1 MLTSRPMSDPGPSR
15 QRFVD
20 AAFGRP
26 VDLPPVW
33 LMRQAGRYLPE
44 YREVRKRLAF
54 LDLCADVPSAV
65 EVSMQPFRR
74 FGMDGVILF
83 SDILIP
89 LPPMG
94 IEVKLDEGGP
104 KLPTPIRTAAQ
115 VEALRG
121 FDPTVETGFV
131 PAILREL
138 KKEVA
143 GRAAVIGF
151 CGAPWTLAT
160 YAIEG
165 GGSKSFQNTKTMMWR
180 EPKTLEALL
189 GKLADAVGDYLAAQ
203 IEAGAD
209 VVQVFDSWAGELSRA
224 DYDRF
229 ARPATERLLAR
240 LPKRG
245 EVPVI
250 HFASGSAH
258 LIDSYAQM
266 PADVISVDW
275 KLPLDEARERA
286 GGKAL
291 QGNVDPGVLLGTP
304 DDVQRRGPRGEGG
317 RRPRRPHRQPRP
329 RHPSPDPSRER
340 RRVRR
345 GRALLIPGRPRG
357 QVLTRNQDLT
367 PSKSRPR
374 VISAP
379 CRPSRS
385 ACVAKR
391 CR

>member
-1 MLTSRPMSDPGPSR
+1 MSLPAVSGSGPSR

-20 AAFGRP
+20 AAFSRS
-26 VDLPPVW
+26 VDVPPVW

-44 YREVRKRLAF
+44 YREVRKGLAF
-54 LDLCADVPSAV
+54 LDLCANVAGAV

-104 KLPTPIRTAAQ
+104 RLPSPIRSASD
-115 VEALRG
+115 VMKLRT
-121 FDPTVETGFV
+121 FDPLVGTKFV
-131 PAILREL
+131 PEILKAL
-138 KKEVA
+138 KAEVA

-165 GGSKSFQNTKTMMWR
+165 GGTKSFAETKKMMHG

-189 GKLADAVGDYLAAQ
+189 ARLADSCGDYLAAQ

-229 ARPATERLLAR
+229 ARPATERLLAK
-240 LPKRG
+240 LPRRG
-245 EVPVI
+245 AVPVI
-250 HFASGSAH
+250 LFASGSPH
-258 LIDSYAQM
+258 LIDSFAQM

-275 KLPLDEARERA
+275 KLPLGEARRRA
-286 GGKAL
+286 NGKAL
-291 QGNVDPGVLLGTP
+291 QGNVDPGVLLGPREGVTAAVLEARRSAGAGGHIVNLGHGILPPTP
-304 DDVQRRGPRGEGG
+304 PENVAAFVEAA
-317 RRPRRPHRQPRP
+317 RRPL
-329 RHPSPDPSRER
+329 
-340 RRVRR
+340 
-345 GRALLIPGRPRG
+345 A
-357 QVLTRNQDLT
+357 
-367 PSKSRPR
+367 
-374 VISAP
+374 
-379 CRPSRS
+379 
-385 ACVAKR
+385 
-391 CR
+391 